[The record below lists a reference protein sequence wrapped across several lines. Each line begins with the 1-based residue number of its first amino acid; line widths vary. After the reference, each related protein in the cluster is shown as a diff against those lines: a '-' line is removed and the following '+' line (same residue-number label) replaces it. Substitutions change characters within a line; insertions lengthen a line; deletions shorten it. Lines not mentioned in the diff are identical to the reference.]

1 MTRQPIT
8 KFTSPEFAIYVY
20 GDGGVELH
28 NHSAGALA
36 FNSRD
41 ELLRMVEFIAQHDLS
56 LRIVRVNGNPHAV
69 SRPVAQEIKQLR
81 EDFAHEL
88 VLNEELRTSMATAA
102 GIIEG
107 LHDNLSRLQGESA
120 PHKSGDRCLSCE
132 RLATEAGFPY
142 CDQCLLEV
150 QLEVCCENNVEW
162 YKRWRLEKARTA
174 NPFKWLWRK
183 LFGNREV
190 Q

>member
-56 LRIVRVNGNPHAV
+56 LRIVRVNGH
-69 SRPVAQEIKQLR
+69 SAQCNKLIKVRDVRGLLK
-81 EDFAHEL
+81 FL
-88 VLNEELRTSMATAA
+88 VKAGGGAKRMA
-102 GIIEG
+102 
-107 LHDNLSRLQGESA
+107 QGM
-120 PHKSGDRCLSCE
+120 E
-132 RLATEAGFPY
+132 RVTL
-142 CDQCLLEV
+142 
-150 QLEVCCENNVEW
+150 
-162 YKRWRLEKARTA
+162 
-174 NPFKWLWRK
+174 
-183 LFGNREV
+183 
-190 Q
+190 